1 LDSLVRIEPYQWVTS
16 DFLRKFFHAR
26 FLVIRAGCGA
36 PVGRL
41 APPSTPPA
49 LFDAAIL
56 SELRSGIFSFN
67 LSLIV
72 RQSQPRHHEVAARF
86 WQEIVGNSDP
96 RICGDGERRPD
107 AVTAIELASLA
118 LSDQRRDE
126 C

>member
-1 LDSLVRIEPYQWVTS
+1 
-16 DFLRKFFHAR
+16 
-26 FLVIRAGCGA
+26 LVIRAGCGA

-72 RQSQPRHHEVAARF
+72 RQSQAPPSWGRRAFLAR
-86 WQEIVGNSDP
+86 NC
-96 RICGDGERRPD
+96 R
-107 AVTAIELASLA
+107 
-118 LSDQRRDE
+118 
-126 C
+126 